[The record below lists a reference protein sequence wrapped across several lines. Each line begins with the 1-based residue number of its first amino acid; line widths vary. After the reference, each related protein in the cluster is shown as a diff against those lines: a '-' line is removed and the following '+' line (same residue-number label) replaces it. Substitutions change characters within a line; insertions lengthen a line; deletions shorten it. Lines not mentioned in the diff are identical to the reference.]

1 MRSATRI
8 VLVFVL
14 SLLAS
19 GCAQKL
25 TVALVPDP
33 NGSTGS
39 VSVENSAGT
48 VTIDTAYKTTSVAD
62 AKSGPANPE
71 LLGKEKLETMFSE
84 ALSIQPKQP
93 VHFLLYFSQETQ
105 IAPESLKLIPD
116 ILTTI
121 KERNSTSISAIGHT
135 DTFGSKD
142 YNLMLSKQRANAVKA
157 LLIKQGIDPD
167 TITVT
172 SHGKENPLI
181 ATGDNVIEPKNRRVE
196 VVIR

>member
-1 MRSATRI
+1 MLSATRI

-14 SLLAS
+14 SLLAN

-71 LLGKEKLETMFSE
+71 VLGKEKLETMFSE

-93 VHFLLYFSQETQ
+93 VHFLIYFKEDTQ
-105 IAPESLKLIPD
+105 VTHESLNLIPD
-116 ILTTI
+116 ILATI
-121 KERNSTSISAIGHT
+121 KDRKSTSISAIGHT
-135 DTFGSKD
+135 DTSGSKD
-142 YNLMLSKQRANAVKA
+142 YNLTLSKQRANAVKA
-157 LLIKQGIDPD
+157 LLIKQGINPES
-167 TITVT
+167 IAVT

>member
-1 MRSATRI
+1 MLSATRI
-8 VLVFVL
+8 VLVVAL

-19 GCAQKL
+19 GCSQKL

-39 VSVENSAGT
+39 VSVENSAGK
-48 VTIDTAYKTTSVAD
+48 VSIATAYQTTSVANVK
-62 AKSGPANPE
+62 AGPASPE
-71 LLGKEKLETMFSE
+71 VLGKEKLETMFKE

-93 VHFLLYFSQETQ
+93 VHFLLYFKEDTQ
-105 IAPESLKLIPD
+105 VTQDSLNLIPE
-116 ILTTI
+116 ILATI
-121 KERNSTSISAIGHT
+121 KERNSSSISAIGHT
-135 DTFGSKD
+135 DTFGSKE
-142 YNLMLSKQRANAVKA
+142 YNLTLSKQRANAVKA
-157 LLIKQGIDPD
+157 LLIKQGINPD

-181 ATGDNVIEPKNRRVE
+181 PTGDNVIEPKNRRVE